1 LTVNA
6 HRDELVRPD
15 DRQILIRDHECLDNQ
30 RCLAVQASV

>member
-15 DRQILIRDHECLDNQ
+15 DQQILLRDHECFEE
-30 RCLAVQASV
+30 QASA